1 MFINVGYCTVVDRDH
16 VSLLVYKINGFI
28 LLLVTTCSSSSVRVI
43 YLAVCWRC
51 QLIQP
56 NLQKLCF
63 VDRCYHIW
71 GQAGTV
77 RWLLKNDGWVSKIM
91 YASKAV
97 LLSEYSEYIQ
107 RIVGFGFAYNIVHS
121 RVESHVTGFEN

>member
-1 MFINVGYCTVVDRDH
+1 MLTVSADPAKFAEIVFCRQVLSYMGTGRYCEV
-16 VSLLVYKINGFI
+16 
-28 LLLVTTCSSSSVRVI
+28 
-43 YLAVCWRC
+43 A
-51 QLIQP
+51 
-56 NLQKLCF
+56 
-63 VDRCYHIW
+63 
-71 GQAGTV
+71 
-77 RWLLKNDGWVSKIM
+77 LKNDGWVSKIM